1 MKLRILSTGPGL
13 LATIQD
19 LGRPQ
24 ARGYGVPRSGA
35 MDTHSHVLANL
46 LLGNAPEMATLECT
60 GGKLDAIVEKGGRL
74 ALSGVGGALFI
85 NGRSVP
91 AERAIG
97 VPDGA
102 LLTIQPMPG
111 GNFSYLA
118 TAGGWKLAPVFGSA
132 STYLAGGFGG
142 YEGRALKK
150 GDVLQAALELDSPSK
165 MEVAS
170 WFFRTTE
177 HSAPRLETPLVISV
191 LEGPE
196 WSWWQAAQQQA
207 FLNNAARIS
216 KDRSR
221 QAVRME
227 GLSVLGHTFAELY
240 STGVCPGAIQVPPG
254 DDPAIL
260 MADAQT
266 TGGFPRIAQVIA
278 VDLPKIAQAKTGQ
291 LLRFRMVDLAEASR
305 RLIEYELGLKRLG
318 MAVRVRSG
326 RA

>member
-13 LATIQD
+13 LATLQD

-24 ARGYGVPRSGA
+24 ARGFGVPLSGA
-35 MDTHSHVLANL
+35 MDTHSHILANL

-60 GGKLDAIVEKGGRL
+60 GGKLDAIVEKGGHL
-74 ALSGVGGALFI
+74 ALSGAGGALFVD
-85 NGRSVP
+85 GRSVP
-91 AERAIG
+91 PERTIG
-97 VPDGA
+97 VPDGT

-118 TAGGWKLAPVFGSA
+118 AAGGWKFAPVFGSA
-132 STYLAGGFGG
+132 STYLAGGVGG
-142 YEGRALKK
+142 YEGRALEK
-150 GDVLQAALELDSPSK
+150 GDVLHGALELDSPSK

-170 WFFRTTE
+170 WFFRTDG
-177 HSAPRLETPLVISV
+177 HSAPRLDTPLDISV

-196 WSWWQAAQQQA
+196 WSWWPVAQQQA
-207 FLNNAARIS
+207 FLNNAARVS

-221 QAVRME
+221 QAVRIE
-227 GLSVLGHTFAELY
+227 GRAALGHNFAELH
-240 STGVCPGAIQVPPG
+240 STGVCPGTIQVPPD

-291 LLRFRMVDLAEASR
+291 LLRFRMVDLAEASQK
-305 RLIEYELGLKRLG
+305 LIEYELGLERMG
-318 MAVRVRSG
+318 TAVRYRSG
-326 RA
+326 SA

>member
-13 LATIQD
+13 LATVQD

-24 ARGYGVPRSGA
+24 ARGYGVPLSGA
-35 MDTHSHVLANL
+35 MDTRSHVHANL

-74 ALSGVGGALFI
+74 ALSGVGGALYI
-85 NGRSVP
+85 DGQSVP
-91 AERAIG
+91 SERAIG
-97 VPDGA
+97 LQDGA

-118 TAGGWKLAPVFGSA
+118 TAGGWKIAPVFGSA

-150 GDVLQAALELDSPSK
+150 EDVLCAALALDSPSK

-170 WFFRTTE
+170 WFFRPDGLST
-177 HSAPRLETPLVISV
+177 LMLDTPLDISV

-196 WSWWQAAQQQA
+196 WSWWPAAQQQA
-207 FLNNAARIS
+207 FLSNAARIS

-221 QAVRME
+221 QAVRIE
-227 GLSVLGHTFAELY
+227 GLAILEHNFAELY
-240 STGVCPGAIQVPPG
+240 STGVCPGVIQVPPG
-254 DDPAIL
+254 DNPAIL

-318 MAVRVRSG
+318 MAVRFRLG
-326 RA
+326 MA

>member
-19 LGRPQ
+19 MGRPQ
-24 ARGYGVPRSGA
+24 ARGYGVPLSGA
-35 MDTHSHVLANL
+35 MDTHSHILANL

-60 GGKLDAIVEKGGRL
+60 GGKLDTIVEKGGHL
-74 ALSGVGGALFI
+74 ALSGAGGVLYI
-85 NGRSVP
+85 DGRLVP

-102 LLTIQPMPG
+102 LLTIQPRPG
-111 GNFSYLA
+111 GNFSYLS
-118 TAGGWKLAPVFGSA
+118 TTGGWEIAPVFGSA

-142 YEGRALKK
+142 HEGRALKK
-150 GDVLQAALELDSPSK
+150 GDVLHAVLALDSPSK
-165 MEVAS
+165 MEVEP
-170 WFFRTTE
+170 WFFRPDG

-196 WSWWQAAQQQA
+196 WACWSAEQQQF
-207 FLNNAARIS
+207 FLEKAVRIS

-227 GLSVLGHTFAELY
+227 GLSVLGHNFAEMY
-240 STGVCPGAIQVPPG
+240 STGVTPGAIQVPPG

-291 LLRFRMVDLAEASR
+291 AVSFRMVDLAEASR
-305 RLIEYELGLKRLG
+305 RLIEYELELERLR
-318 MAVRVRSG
+318 MAVRFRSG
-326 RA
+326 NA